1 MKLLTQIKMLALM
14 AGAMMTTDAGAVI
27 TPNKVS
33 SGDLLISKVFYAAS
47 KKAAGSGNYVAGQ
60 YVELYNNRDEA
71 VEVQGLYLAL
81 LESESAASAYTQAAI
96 EENADLKA
104 ALGGK
109 IVVKQI
115 FQIPDDQ
122 TYTIEAGK
130 SMIICNSATD
140 HTAGA
145 VTGHD
150 LSGADFE
157 VKTTNTNYPHNDAV
171 PAMKLIY
178 TMTPTLDFMNLSYTG
193 TGSASVMLLKNN
205 AAAVVTAEESLVY
218 GRGKTTGNKFALVNP
233 YYAIDAVEILGN
245 VKNKGVDAT
254 MKRLGDT
261 YDQGYASTTAEGGYN
276 GETVY
281 RKTAFV
287 TPAGRRVLYDTN
299 NSTVDFQSST
309 TIQPRAYDEELAG
322 VTEQEVTIPESGFLV
337 FCPEKSCFGESAI
350 SFNYITTNAK
360 NTNLT
365 YNIYGGT
372 DELLAKSVFILT
384 GQPGTY
390 KVYYS
395 EAQPSKKIPSNALT
409 WSEVDA
415 LEFSG
420 GQKSRVIYKWVCTPE
435 KVGFE
440 RVAKTTEGLYNKATF
455 SGDDRLYLYL
465 TTAMVD
471 AFSAENGAASAE
483 EFTFIKWCGPMP
495 EPTAV
500 QTVKT
505 AANSQSATFYT
516 LDGQQVRM
524 LMPGKIYISRQAD
537 GTATKFY
544 SK

>member
-1 MKLLTQIKMLALM
+1 
-14 AGAMMTTDAGAVI
+14 
-27 TPNKVS
+27 
-33 SGDLLISKVFYAAS
+33 VF
-47 KKAAGSGNYVAGQ
+47 
-60 YVELYNNRDEA
+60 R
-71 VEVQGLYLAL
+71 
-81 LESESAASAYTQAAI
+81 
-96 EENADLKA
+96 
-104 ALGGK
+104 
-109 IVVKQI
+109 
-115 FQIPDDQ
+115 
-122 TYTIEAGK
+122 
-130 SMIICNSATD
+130 
-140 HTAGA
+140 
-145 VTGHD
+145 
-150 LSGADFE
+150 
-157 VKTTNTNYPHNDAV
+157 
-171 PAMKLIY
+171 
-178 TMTPTLDFMNLSYTG
+178 
-193 TGSASVMLLKNN
+193 
-205 AAAVVTAEESLVY
+205 
-218 GRGKTTGNKFALVNP
+218 
-233 YYAIDAVEILGN
+233 
-245 VKNKGVDAT
+245 
-254 MKRLGDT
+254 
-261 YDQGYASTTAEGGYN
+261 
-276 GETVY
+276 
-281 RKTAFV
+281 
-287 TPAGRRVLYDTN
+287 
-299 NSTVDFQSST
+299 
-309 TIQPRAYDEELAG
+309 
-322 VTEQEVTIPESGFLV
+322 
-337 FCPEKSCFGESAI
+337 PEKSCFGESAI

-384 GQPGTY
+384 GKPGTY